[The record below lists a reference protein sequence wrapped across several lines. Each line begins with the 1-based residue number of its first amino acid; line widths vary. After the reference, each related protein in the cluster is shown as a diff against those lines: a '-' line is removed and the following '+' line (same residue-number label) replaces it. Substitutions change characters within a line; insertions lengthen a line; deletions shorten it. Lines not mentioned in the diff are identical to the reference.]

1 MRILGIDPGLATVGY
16 GVIDTSNNSAKI
28 IDYNSIT
35 TPPKTQLSERLN
47 TIYNKISNVIKKH
60 KPDEVAIEEIFFAKN
75 MKTGIQVSEA
85 RGVIVLACHKC
96 GLTYIN
102 EYTPLEVKIALTGYG
117 RADKNQVQQ
126 MVKAILGLKE
136 IPKPD
141 DVADALAVAIS
152 HFHTQGNKKN
162 DRIN

>member
-16 GVIDTSNNSAKI
+16 GVIDTGNNSIKI
-28 IDYNSIT
+28 IDYNSII

-47 TIYNKISNVIKKH
+47 TIYNKISNAIKKY
-60 KPDEVAIEEIFFAKN
+60 KPDDVAIEEIFFAKN
-75 MKTGIQVSEA
+75 LKTGIQVSEA
-85 RGVIVLACHKC
+85 RGVILLACYKC
-96 GLTYIN
+96 GIKN
-102 EYTPLEVKIALTGYG
+102 ISEYTPLEVKISLTGYG

-126 MVKAILGLKE
+126 MVKALLGLKE

-152 HFHTQGNKKN
+152 HFHNQGK
-162 DRIN
+162 RT